1 MLKSKTMEKL
11 LYCNDGLKKRKD
23 RFPFSYVSASSIQK
37 ARDPQ
42 YPLVVFDYKFI
53 KRRKNADLSFIKDKI
68 CFLCFD
74 NQKETKLSEIKKLGF
89 FGYFL
94 KTDSK
99 ALVSFKIKR
108 ARNFLKLEEEKIK
121 LTNKVADGKDN
132 LENVALIDSLT
143 GCHNW
148 RYFLEE
154 TKRQL
159 IRSKRH
165 SEKVSFIGIDIDHFR
180 QINEIYGIK
189 IADRVIK
196 DIVKL
201 LEKRLRKEDI
211 LSRWREDEFFII
223 APYLNK
229 ANLPATAHRLKEAI
243 SRYKFKYGN
252 ISLRIKA
259 SVGAISFPED
269 SIFNPKDVT
278 VALDRTIAQAKRK
291 GGNSVVV
298 SSRHQVKPTIKKEN
312 KATIEEMQEKVERL
326 SILLNKDILDVIY
339 GFARA
344 IEAKDA
350 YTGSHV
356 EYTAAIAKRIASE
369 LKLPKNEIEDI
380 EHAAVLHDL
389 GKVGIDG
396 AILSKKGVLTSKER
410 KIIQT
415 HPSIASEILKDIHGL
430 RGAVPGVLYHHEHFD
445 GSGYPLGLKG
455 DEIPLAAR
463 IIAVADVF
471 QALVSNRPY
480 RKAYPKNKAIEI
492 IKEESGTHFDPK
504 IVKIFLKIIKE
515 INGKR

>member
-1 MLKSKTMEKL
+1 MLKFILMEKL
-11 LYCNDGLKKRKD
+11 LYCNSSFKGKKEKL
-23 RFPFSYVSASSIQK
+23 PFRYTSTTSIQK
-37 ARDPQ
+37 ARSPN
-42 YPLVVFDYKFI
+42 YPLVILDYNFI
-53 KRRKNADLSFIKDKI
+53 KRRKNNDLSFIKDKV
-68 CFLCFD
+68 CLLCFD
-74 NQKETKLSEIKKLGF
+74 NEKEIKLPEIKKLGF

-94 KTDSK
+94 KTDNK
-99 ALVSFKIKR
+99 ALISFKIKK
-108 ARNFLKLEEEKIK
+108 AKDFLKLKNEKK
-121 LTNKVADGKDN
+121 QLENKIINGKNN
-132 LENVALIDSLT
+132 LEKLALFDSLT

-154 TKRQL
+154 TRRQL
-159 IRSKRH
+159 VRSKRY

-180 QINEIYGIK
+180 QINEIYGVK
-189 IADRVIK
+189 IADKVIT

-223 APYLNK
+223 APYLDK
-229 ANLPATAHRLKEAI
+229 KNLLTITYRLKDSI
-243 SRYKFKYGN
+243 SRYKFRYGN

-269 SIFNPKDVT
+269 SIFNSKDVT
-278 VALDRTIAQAKRK
+278 ITLARAISQAKRK
-291 GGNSVVV
+291 GGNSVVI
-298 SSRHQVKPTIKKEN
+298 SSRYQQKPTIKKEN
-312 KATIEEMQEKVERL
+312 KATIEEMQDKVEKL

-356 EYTAAIAKRIASE
+356 EYTATIAKRIAVE

-396 AILSKKGVLTSKER
+396 AILSKKRALTPKER
-410 KIIQT
+410 KTIQT
-415 HPSIASEILKDIHGL
+415 HPAIASEILKDIHGL
-430 RGAVPGVLYHHEHFD
+430 RGAVPGVLYHHEYFD
-445 GSGYPLGLKG
+445 GFGYPLGLKG

-463 IIAVADVF
+463 IVAVADVF
-471 QALVSNRPY
+471 QALVSDRPY
-480 RKAYPKNKAIEI
+480 RKAYSKRRAIEI

>member
-11 LYCNDGLKKRKD
+11 LYCKGSSEKRKAKL
-23 RFPFSYVSASSIQK
+23 PFSHISTTSIQK
-37 ARDPQ
+37 ARSPN
-42 YPLVVFDYKFI
+42 YPLVVVDYNFI
-53 KRRKNADLSFIKDKI
+53 KRRKNTDLSFIKDKV
-68 CFLCFD
+68 CLLCF
-74 NQKETKLSEIKKLGF
+74 NNGKEVKFSEIKELGF

-94 KTDSK
+94 KTDKK
-99 ALVSFKIKR
+99 ALISFKIKK
-108 ARNFLKLEEEKIK
+108 AKDFLKLKKEKK
-121 LTNKVADGKDN
+121 QLENKIINEKNN
-132 LENVALIDSLT
+132 LEKLALIDSLT

-148 RYFLEE
+148 RFFLEE
-154 TKRQL
+154 AKRQL
-159 IRSKRH
+159 VRSKRYK
-165 SEKVSFIGIDIDHFR
+165 EKVSFIGIDIDHFR

-189 IADRVIK
+189 IADKVIK

-223 APYLNK
+223 APYLDK
-229 ANLPATAHRLKEAI
+229 KNLLQIAYRLKEAI
-243 SRYKFKYGN
+243 AKYIFRYN
-252 ISLRIKA
+252 DINLRIKA
-259 SVGAISFPED
+259 SVGAVSFPED

-278 VALDRTIAQAKRK
+278 VALDRAIAQAKRK
-291 GGNSVVV
+291 GGNSVII
-298 SSRHQVKPTIKKEN
+298 SSRYQMKPVIKKEN
-312 KATIEEMQEKVERL
+312 KATIEEMQDKVEKL

-356 EYTAAIAKRIASE
+356 EYTAAIAKRIAVK
-369 LKLPKNEIEDI
+369 LKLSKNEIEDI

-396 AILSKKGVLTSKER
+396 AILSKKAALTPKER
-410 KIIQT
+410 KTIQT
-415 HPSIASEILKDIHGL
+415 HPAIASEILKDIHGL
-430 RGAVPGVLYHHEHFD
+430 RGAVPGVLYHHEYFD

-463 IIAVADVF
+463 IVAVADVF
-471 QALVSNRPY
+471 QALVSDRPY
-480 RKAYPKNKAIEI
+480 RKAYPKKKAIEI

-515 INGKR
+515 INGNR